1 MRLTTNKTK
10 NGISYYIIRSVRR
23 DGKRSSEVVE
33 RLGTEREI
41 MEKYHCTDANKWA
54 KAHLDELN
62 QPKLKSSIK
71 SLFRCGRIF
80 SFLSISRIPITL
92 VTFSFRRSTMIFA
105 CQTSVERF
113 QKNIRFPMTLI
124 PSFHVLCMRGS
135 SIRLQNSP
143 AMSSPPICSN
153 HRL

>member
-54 KAHLDELN
+54 KGA
-62 QPKLKSSIK
+62 S
-71 SLFRCGRIF
+71 GRAQ
-80 SFLSISRIPITL
+80 SG
-92 VTFSFRRSTMIFA
+92 RS
-105 CQTSVERF
+105 
-113 QKNIRFPMTLI
+113 
-124 PSFHVLCMRGS
+124 
-135 SIRLQNSP
+135 
-143 AMSSPPICSN
+143 
-153 HRL
+153 

>member
-41 MEKYHCTDANKWA
+41 MEKYHCTDANQWA

-62 QPKLKSSIK
+62 QAEAEKQHKV
-71 SLFRCGRIF
+71 
-80 SFLSISRIPITL
+80 L
-92 VTFSFRRSTMIFA
+92 VPLRTD
-105 CQTSVERF
+105 V
-113 QKNIRFPMTLI
+113 LI
-124 PSFHVLCMRGS
+124 PLFCNLR
-135 SIRLQNSP
+135 RNS
-143 AMSSPPICSN
+143 A
-153 HRL
+153 

>member
-62 QPKLKSSIK
+62 QAEAEKQHKVLVPLRTDILIPFDKSE
-71 SLFRCGRIF
+71 F
-80 SFLSISRIPITL
+80 PITL
-92 VTFSFRRSTMIFA
+92 VTFSFRRSTMI
-105 CQTSVERF
+105 
-113 QKNIRFPMTLI
+113 
-124 PSFHVLCMRGS
+124 
-135 SIRLQNSP
+135 SP
-143 AMSSPPICSN
+143 AK
-153 HRL
+153 HL